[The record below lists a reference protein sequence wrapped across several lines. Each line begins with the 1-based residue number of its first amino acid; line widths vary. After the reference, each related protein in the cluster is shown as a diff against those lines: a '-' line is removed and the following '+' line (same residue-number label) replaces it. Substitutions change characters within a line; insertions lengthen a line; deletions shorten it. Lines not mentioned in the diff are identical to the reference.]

1 MSGERKRAKLRGI
14 RGAHLPDKQSVMV
27 ETSMQSVVRFLLR
40 AFVTAVLTTQASAN
54 HKTYS
59 HCCTSV
65 LSSHS
70 QAKLGDVD
78 FSITSKMSAGNFFQ
92 GLEYIRGDSEGL
104 SPDEF
109 RKDSRVVSQ
118 FPEELEIVVGFVTL
132 AGLRRKP
139 SHLPS
144 VPEVEEL
151 SRSLEFDASWK
162 TGVELHP
169 AELTALPEMAKK
181 PTPGKQ
187 EGFIGWSYIFHVRAK
202 NVPLTDHLVISVFG
216 PGKKFLGRVT
226 FDLISELTWHPGPTK

>member
-1 MSGERKRAKLRGI
+1 MR
-14 RGAHLPDKQSVMV
+14 
-27 ETSMQSVVRFLLR
+27 SVVRFLLR
-40 AFVTAVLTTQASAN
+40 AFLTTAFTTQASAN
-54 HKTYS
+54 DKTYS
-59 HCCTSV
+59 FCCTSV

-70 QAKLGDVD
+70 QAKLGEID

-92 GLEYIRGDSEGL
+92 GLKYVRRDSEGL
-104 SPDEF
+104 FSDEF

-118 FPEELEIVVGFVTL
+118 FPEELEIVVAFVTL

-144 VPEVEEL
+144 LPEVEEL

-181 PTPGKQ
+181 PTPGRQ
-187 EGFIGWSYIFHVRAK
+187 EGFIGWSYIFHVRSK

-226 FDLISELTWHPGPTK
+226 FDLVTELTWHPGPTK